1 LRTPNYRQ
9 QKKTREDARKLRKA
23 QKQERRQT
31 PAKEESGEV
40 DEAQGAPVAP
50 EIDAPQS

>member
-23 QKQERRQT
+23 QKQEKRQT
-31 PAKEESGEV
+31 PAREPGEEDTAPGEV
-40 DEAQGAPVAP
+40 SKP
-50 EIDAPQS
+50 EIDAP